1 MAEAE
6 GREEGRRSAQDV
18 ISLDVEVREEEGKKD
33 SKTLIQADGLKAYNQ
48 KGNIEVLLP
57 LNPLTLTSF

>member
-48 KGNIEVLLP
+48 KGNREVLLP